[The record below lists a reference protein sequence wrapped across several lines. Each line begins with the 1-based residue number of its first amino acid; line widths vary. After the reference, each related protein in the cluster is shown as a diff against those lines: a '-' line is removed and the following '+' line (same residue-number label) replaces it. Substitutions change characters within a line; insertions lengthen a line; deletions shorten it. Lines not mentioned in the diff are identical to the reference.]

1 MKSISILSNNEN
13 FSLWH
18 QEIFCL
24 VEHIF
29 KSTPEEFDVFLW
41 KLTVLENFLVF
52 SQRSF
57 MSEAIL
63 KYVFEYLHFAQN
75 KYLNTFRIL
84 CSKLYVLKSFSQF
97 RTLIRLFRLQ
107 TTTLAGWNQQ
117 IMSQNLLVNF
127 LSMKYTSIEDV
138 MTIFY

>member
-1 MKSISILSNNEN
+1 MRIFLYGIKKYFVSLNTFLSQPLKNLM
-13 FSLWH
+13 F
-18 QEIFCL
+18 
-24 VEHIF
+24 
-29 KSTPEEFDVFLW
+29 FLW

-127 LSMKYTSIEDV
+127 LSMKYKSIEDV
-138 MTIFY
+138 MTNFY